1 MPRKK
6 TTTKSKKR
14 ITKAERVSTKELA
27 DRKSFY
33 RVIETIVAMFLAIFV
48 FLSNAMLCGGIGEF
62 IRSIV
67 LSLFGTYGYF
77 LPLIMGISILITL
90 FNSDNSPKLKIW
102 ALLILFVAIICIT
115 ESFKHDF
122 SIENSIQNA
131 VDVSIKRAKSVFSFA
146 DEAFSGGLI
155 GTITSYI
162 TFKAFGKVGSIV
174 LFMTIILIT
183 CILLFGLGFARDVA
197 KIIKKI
203 IMFIPNLVKKY
214 KERREE
220 DERIDIDNE
229 NILKNTI
236 SKSKKANMEVTYDK
250 GFSGNRLVLEPLD
263 DKKKYFDT
271 KNVQVSADD
280 IQSRFYHVES
290 KAKVDL
296 DDNAKKAKLLKDM
309 KKKSLNELIYE
320 AKEKGDDNPSF
331 FYTDKLKPM
340 SELKNIVVPVKKKE
354 DENVF
359 ENSYINVNS
368 YENDNLNSEK
378 SFDSDFSDDE
388 TLYSDDEKNFASGIS
403 ELRNDNENYDNV
415 NAKEFLTNIDKKNL
429 EFKNNNIKNVD
440 ITIKSKKKKKYTFPP
455 INLLNKSA
463 KSANNDD
470 PRLNEKA
477 GILVDTLKTFGV
489 GVSVLNIIV
498 GPSVTRFEL
507 KPDVGVK
514 ISKILSL
521 EDDVKLALAAS
532 EIRIEAPI
540 PGKSAIGIEIPNAK
554 SSGVLLG
561 DIISMP
567 EFKNAESK
575 LTVAIGK
582 DISGKAI
589 ITDLRKMPHLL
600 IAGATGSGKSVCV
613 NSLITS
619 LIYKSSPEDVRLIM
633 VDPKV
638 VELQIYNGIPH
649 LLIPV
654 VTDPKKAA
662 GALNWAVS
670 EMTRRYNL
678 IQEKRVRDIE
688 SYNQV
693 IEGDINKIGVSEDNE
708 AELEPVSKL
717 PYIVIIIDEF
727 ADLMMVATKDVENSI
742 MRIAQLARACGIY
755 LVIATQRPTVNVISG
770 SIKTNV
776 PSRISFAVSSGIDSQ
791 TILDRRGAEKLL
803 GHGDM
808 LYLPTGIPEPLR
820 VQGCYVSEQEILKV
834 VDFVKDDNV
843 EFDLQAE
850 NAIEKGVGGD
860 SGSSYNKDEKD
871 DMFVESGRL
880 VIEQQNASIGMLQ
893 RRFRMGFN
901 RAARIID
908 QLEVNGVISRQDGK
922 KPREVLMTSEE
933 FEQKFNL

>member
-1 MPRKK
+1 MPKK
-6 TTTKSKKR
+6 KMKTKTKKR
-14 ITKAERVSTKELA
+14 VTRAEKVSKKELA
-27 DRKSFY
+27 ERRSFY
-33 RVIETIVAMFLAIFV
+33 KIIGTIVAI
-48 FLSNAMLCGGIGEF
+48 FLSVFIALSNFSLGGHIGNV
-62 IRSIV
+62 IRSVV

-77 LPLIMGISILITL
+77 FPIVMGVSILLSL
-90 FNSDNSPKLKIW
+90 FNVGRKSSLKIY
-102 ALLILFVAIICIT
+102 ALIFLYIAIICLT
-115 ESFKHDF
+115 ESVKHDF
-122 SIENSIQNA
+122 SLESGLPEAIDLSIRNA
-131 VDVSIKRAKSVFSFA
+131 RGVFSFA
-146 DEAFSGGLI
+146 DGKFSGGVI
-155 GTITSYI
+155 GTGISFI
-162 TFKAFGKVGSIV
+162 TFKAFGKVGSLV
-174 LFMTIILIT
+174 LFGTITLIT
-183 CILLFGLGFARDVA
+183 SILLLGLGISKDIVNIFKGIV
-197 KIIKKI
+197 
-203 IMFIPNLVKKY
+203 MLIPNLIKRH
-214 KERREE
+214 KERMAE
-220 DERIDIDNE
+220 DEQIEIDNE
-229 NILKNTI
+229 NILKSTI
-236 SKSKKANMEVTYDK
+236 NKSKKVNMEVTYDK
-250 GFSGNRLVLEPLD
+250 GFNGNRLVLEPLD
-263 DKKKYFDT
+263 ERKKHLDT
-271 KNVQVSADD
+271 KNVQISPDD
-280 IQSRFYHVES
+280 IQSRFY
-290 KAKVDL
+290 KVDNQEISHT
-296 DDNAKKAKLLKDM
+296 DNNKSKLLHDM
-309 KKKSLNELIYE
+309 KKKSVNELIYE
-320 AKEKGDDNPSF
+320 EKEKGNENPSF
-331 FYTDKLKPM
+331 FYTDKLKPID
-340 SELKNIVVPVKKKE
+340 ELKNITIPNSKSNN
-354 DENVF
+354 DNVF
-359 ENSYINVNS
+359 DNSFINVGAYQNDDESTFKPYNS
-368 YENDNLNSEK
+368 GFSDEEPVFTNDEK
-378 SFDSDFSDDE
+378 SF
-388 TLYSDDEKNFASGIS
+388 ASGLKD
-403 ELRNDNENYDNV
+403 LRQTENNYDNV
-415 NAKEFLTNIDKKNL
+415 DAKEFLTNIDKKEL

-440 ITIKSKKKKKYTFPP
+440 ITARSRKKKKYVFPP
-455 INLLNKSA
+455 INLLAKSA
-463 KSANNDD
+463 KDVNNKD

-489 GVSVLNIIV
+489 GVTVTNITV

-540 PGKSAIGIEIPNAK
+540 PGKSAIGIEIPNTK

-582 DISGKAI
+582 DISGNAI

-619 LIYKSSPEDVRLIM
+619 LIYKASPEDVRLIM

-654 VTDPKKAA
+654 VTNPKKAA
-662 GALNWAVS
+662 GALSWAVS

-688 SYNQV
+688 SYNQA
-693 IEGDINKIGVSEDNE
+693 IEGDINKIRVSEDNE

-717 PYIVIIIDEF
+717 PYIVVIIDEF
-727 ADLMMVATKDVENSI
+727 ADLMMVSSKDVENSI

-808 LYLPTGIPEPLR
+808 LYLPTGTPEPIR
-820 VQGCYVSEQEILKV
+820 VQGCYVSEAEILKV
-834 VDFVKDDNV
+834 VDFVKDDNT

-850 NAIEKGVGGD
+850 NAIEKGVTGE
-860 SGSSYNKDEKD
+860 SGSSYDPDEKD
-871 DMFVESGRL
+871 ELFIEAGRL
-880 VIEQQNASIGMLQ
+880 VIDQQNASIGMLQ

-901 RAARIID
+901 RAARVID
-908 QLEVNGVISRQDGK
+908 QLEAEGVISRQDGK
-922 KPREVLMTSEE
+922 KPREVLMSVEE
-933 FEQKFNL
+933 FENKFN